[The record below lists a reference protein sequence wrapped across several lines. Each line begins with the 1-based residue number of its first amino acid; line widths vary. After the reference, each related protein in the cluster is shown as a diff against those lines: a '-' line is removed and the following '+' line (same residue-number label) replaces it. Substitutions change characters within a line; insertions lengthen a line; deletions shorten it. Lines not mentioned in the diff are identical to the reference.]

1 SRSAPDASPAPA
13 SASICCAPYESR
25 LLPPGR
31 AELNAALGMYG
42 APIAAG
48 QGYGSY
54 LPYGTEPA
62 ALYSALNSQYE
73 IKDGAGTLHSG
84 IAPHRPAAGPGPGSH
99 VALYRLPLPNPLP
112 AGMGQWI
119 SVARPDA
126 KTQRGRRRAP
136 SRPGCTSTGKTP
148 TPPKERKSCWPSSPK

>member
-1 SRSAPDASPAPA
+1 MSGNPSTTCCEAAPRSAPDASPAPA
-13 SASICCAPYESR
+13 SASLCCAPYESR

-62 ALYSALNSQYE
+62 ALYSALVS
-73 IKDGAGTLHSG
+73 A
-84 IAPHRPAAGPGPGSH
+84 RPPQM
-99 VALYRLPLPNPLP
+99 
-112 AGMGQWI
+112 GMGMR
-119 SVARPDA
+119 ARGG
-126 KTQRGRRRAP
+126 KLRGQ
-136 SRPGCTSTGKTP
+136 
-148 TPPKERKSCWPSSPK
+148 